1 MGLKKGAPPKQEAQ
15 GDEQKPSGSTTAEL
29 SQEELAKERAR
40 QQDLQ
45 RDLNSQ
51 FGL

>member
-1 MGLKKGAPPKQEAQ
+1 MGLKKNAAPKQETQ
-15 GDEQKPSGSTTAEL
+15 NDEQKSSGSTVEL

-40 QQDLQ
+40 QQELQ